1 MLGEVFERFV
11 EKSPVSVMVR
21 GLLERVLNPEKL
33 DALFYR
39 TALKQYTRDLLFSTV
54 FELLCQVVCGL
65 RSSVHAA
72 YQRSDPAIG
81 VSITSVYN
89 KLNGIEPSMNVALV
103 QYSANELRPL
113 IEQMA
118 GGPPP
123 LLAGYRSKIL
133 DGHCLDATQHRID
146 ELRPL
151 QAGALPGKALV
162 VFDPALRLAIDV
174 LPCADGHA
182 QERSL
187 LDEVLETVEPGDLW
201 IADRNFCTLKLLFGI
216 TRGKASFLIREHA
229 LLPWEAVTSLRKVG
243 RIDTGRVYEQ
253 TIRLVDDQGHE
264 LRLRRVRLQL
274 DQPTRDGNE
283 EIIMLTDV
291 PPQAADARTLA
302 PLYGQRWTIEGA
314 FQEMAQQLNAEINTL
329 GYPQAAL
336 FGFCIGLVAYNVLSV
351 VKAALRSVHGAEK
364 IEPEVSGYYVA
375 NELRET
381 YQGMMIAVPQ
391 EHWLIFRLLT
401 LPQMAEV
408 LVQLAHKVRL
418 STFRKH
424 PRGPKKPPPKRVYN
438 KKQPHVSTAKLLAG
452 RKE

>member
-1 MLGEVFERFV
+1 MLGEVFARFV

-39 TALKQYTRDLLFSTV
+39 TAHKQYTRELLFSTV
-54 FELLCQVVCGL
+54 FDLLCHVVCGL
-65 RSSVHAA
+65 RPSVHAA

-89 KLNGIEPSMNVALV
+89 KLNGIEPRTDVALV
-103 QYSANELRPL
+103 QYGATEMRPL
-113 IEQMA
+113 IEQMD
-118 GGPPP
+118 GGLPP
-123 LLAGYRSKIL
+123 LLPGYRSKIL
-133 DGHCLDATQHRID
+133 DGHCLDATEHRID

-162 VFDPALRLAIDV
+162 VFDPALRLAINV
-174 LPCADGHA
+174 FPCEDGHA

-187 LDEVLETVEPGDLW
+187 IDEVLWTVEPGDLW
-201 IADRNFCTLKLLFGI
+201 IMDRNFCTLKFVFGI
-216 TRGKASFLIREHA
+216 ARRKASFNIREHQ
-229 LLPWEAVTSLRKVG
+229 LLPWEAVSPLRQVG
-243 RIDTGRVYEQ
+243 RIDTGMVYEQ

-264 LRLRRVRLQL
+264 MLVRRVRLEL
-274 DQPTRDGNE
+274 DQPTRDGDE
-283 EIIMLTDV
+283 EIVILTDV
-291 PPQAADARTLA
+291 PPQAAGAQTIAR
-302 PLYGQRWTIEGA
+302 LYGQRWTIEGA

-336 FGFCIGLVAYNVLSV
+336 FGFCVGLVAYNVLSV
-351 VKAALRSVHGAEK
+351 VNAALRRVHGAEK
-364 IEPEVSGYYVA
+364 IETEVSGYYMA
-375 NELRET
+375 DELRGT
-381 YQGMMIAVPQ
+381 YQGMMIAVPE

-401 LPQMAEV
+401 RPQMVEV

-418 STFRKH
+418 SAFRKH

-438 KKQPHVSTAKLLAG
+438 KKQPHVSTAKLLAS